1 MSKIKLEE
9 KITIVVPC
17 KNEENYISHLLDHL
31 KKQNIGNT
39 RIIIADASTDNT
51 REVIAN
57 NKGNLNVEII
67 DGGPVS
73 IAKNN
78 GAKLATT
85 PYILFIDSDVRFFKD
100 TVIFDT
106 IKELEYNNLDL
117 IGLYAKCYDGDIRAQ
132 IGFMIFNVINNLMK
146 HWVPFA
152 VGAYMLTRRDKF
164 EEYGGFP
171 AKYGTSEDFFL
182 SKKYDVKKFKLV
194 NHYFGQDSRRFQKMG
209 YFGMAWYLIKNF
221 LNRNNENYWNKI
233 DYTKYWK

>member
-1 MSKIKLEE
+1 MSKNKLEE

-17 KNEENYISHLLDHL
+17 KNEENYISHLLEHL

-51 REVIAN
+51 REVIAI
-57 NKGNLNVEII
+57 NKGNLNIEII

-132 IGFMIFNVINNLMK
+132 VGFMIFNAINNLMK

-171 AKYGTSEDFFL
+171 AKFGTSEDFFL
-182 SKKYDVKKFKLV
+182 SKMYDVKKFKLV

-221 LNRNNENYWNKI
+221 LNRNNENYWDKI